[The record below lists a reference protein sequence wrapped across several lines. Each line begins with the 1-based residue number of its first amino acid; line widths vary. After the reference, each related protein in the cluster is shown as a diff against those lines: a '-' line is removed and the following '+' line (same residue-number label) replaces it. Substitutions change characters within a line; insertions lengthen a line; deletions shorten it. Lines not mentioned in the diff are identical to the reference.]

1 MTVKKG
7 FLGLFLLSIFALHS
21 QSEWDLQQC
30 IDYALKHNISLK
42 QSEINNQINKNN
54 NLQLKAAV
62 LPNLNAGAAHTYNF
76 GRTIDR
82 FTNTFANTQVLSQ
95 NFYISSNLVL
105 WSGLSQYNNIKANEF
120 SYMASTE
127 SIKQQKNDL
136 SLNVATAYIN
146 VIYCN
151 ELTLIAKNQFDI
163 TKQQYERTIKLADA
177 GTLAKSA
184 VYDIKAQL
192 ANEEV
197 NVTNADNNY
206 QIAML
211 NLMQLMNLDSLN
223 NFRVS
228 KPDVDVQSADLLTN
242 SVQNIYETALKNQPS
257 IKSAEY
263 NLQMAEKYLAA
274 SKGKVSPTI
283 SLNGSIGTGYS
294 GLAKNLKGINIT
306 GADTTGYTTGGDYVL
321 TPTYETITENKPF
334 TDQYK
339 DNVNKSIGITL
350 SVPLFNGLQTYTSV
364 KNAKLNAL
372 NAKYSQDL
380 AEQNLYKI
388 IAQSYANARAALN
401 KYVASKASVE
411 ASEQSFT
418 FAQQKFNVGA
428 ISAFDFNSAKSRLVT
443 AQSNLLQSKFDYL
456 FKLKVLD
463 FYMGKPLTF

>member
-1 MTVKKG
+1 MSKKH
-7 FLGLFLLSIFALHS
+7 LLPLFLLTVFTVFS
-21 QSEWDLQQC
+21 QNSWDLQQC
-30 IDYALKHNISLK
+30 VDYALKHNILLK
-42 QSEINNQINKNN
+42 QAEINNKISKNN
-54 NLQLKAAV
+54 STQSKAAV

-105 WSGLSQYNNIKANEF
+105 WSGLAQYNNIKAQEF
-120 SYMASTE
+120 SYLAGTQT
-127 SIKQQKNDL
+127 IKQQQNDL

-146 VIYCN
+146 VIYCD
-151 ELTLIAKNQFDI
+151 ELMVIAKNQFDI
-163 TKQQYERTIKLADA
+163 TKQQFERTVKLADA

-184 VYDIKAQL
+184 VFDIKAQL

-211 NLMQLMNLDSLN
+211 TLMQLMNLDSLP
-223 NFRVS
+223 NFKIN
-228 KPDVDVQSADLLTN
+228 KPDIDVQSADLLTN

-263 NLQMAEKYLAA
+263 TLKMAEKSLAVA
-274 SKGKVSPTI
+274 KGRMSPTI

-294 GLAKNLKGINIT
+294 GLAKNIKGINIT
-306 GADTTGYTTGGDYVL
+306 GADTTGVTTGGDYVL
-321 TPTYETITENKPF
+321 TPTYQTITENKPF

-350 SVPLFNGLQTYTSV
+350 SVPLYNGLQTYTSV

-372 NAKYSQDL
+372 NAKYGQDL

-388 IAQSYANARAALN
+388 IAQAYANARAALN
-401 KYVASKASVE
+401 KYVASKASVD
-411 ASEQSFT
+411 ASEQSFGY
-418 FAQQKFNVGA
+418 AQQKFNVGA
-428 ISAFDFNSAKSRLVT
+428 ISAFDFNSAKTRLAN
-443 AQSNLLQSKFDYL
+443 AQSNLLQSKYDYL